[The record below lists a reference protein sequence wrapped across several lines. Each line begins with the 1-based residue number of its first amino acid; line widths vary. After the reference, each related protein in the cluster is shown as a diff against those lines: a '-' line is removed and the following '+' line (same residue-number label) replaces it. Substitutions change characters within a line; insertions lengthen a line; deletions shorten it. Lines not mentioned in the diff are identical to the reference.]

1 MYTLLKNNLF
11 IKNVYIFQNM
21 RTFAKS
27 LFILQMS
34 VLLYLTLC
42 MKGVNL
48 VQAVPLTTNISLR
61 DNTTVANYNSM
72 SSEYDHT
79 NRDSSIAAAA
89 TTTTTK
95 PYGILNDSLPMM
107 LVSQVTPVTTQNKPK
122 TKIRDHGY
130 CFTSVQK
137 ETSGALIFSYR
148 CLDKK
153 YDLQRE
159 PLECLTTKQKQNIYN
174 VQCCHEDF
182 CNKNELLKLSF
193 SEDRFNISTSTV
205 SIIIDRVCNFL
216 SNMSPDII
224 KWPNEEQKVTSST
237 AFKNKCGFSKVIGCI
252 DGTHITI
259 DPPLNLKNQY
269 IDRKGNV
276 SICMQGICNE
286 KKKFIS
292 IFVGYPG
299 SSHDSWIYQNSPIFN
314 RINSYCGDYY
324 LLGDSAYPC
333 SKHLVTPYRDNGHL
347 TNIQKTFNIKL
358 SSARR
363 SRKKKQTI
371 LPSPIAVN
379 DVEACIDISSLL
391 ENTASRIVSDFSED
405 QLRKIHNCD
414 VVLMCKWGCDAIQ
427 EKKQTILPSPIA
439 VNDVEACID
448 ISSLL
453 ENTASRIVSDFSEDQ
468 LRKIHNCDVVLMC
481 KWGCDGLSALPE
493 YKQACG
499 SRTLADYKSVFMSS
513 LVPLRIRSYSLNPSS
528 CMSVENHIPPD
539 DPAWCHEST
548 SESSVQCCQEDFC
561 NTRDNYAGTL
571 PDYLPEE
578 SINTWVLVAI
588 IFGATLAACLSV
600 FLSWCYWQ
608 KRKQGSR
615 ARPFAPE
622 DSVYDP
628 ILNGNTLQDIIEMT
642 TSGSGSAGL
651 PLLVQRSIARQI
663 QLCHVIGKGRF
674 GEVWRG
680 RWRGENV
687 AVKIFSSREECS
699 WFREAEIYQTVM
711 LRHENILGFIA
722 ADNKDN
728 GTWTQLWLVTDY
740 HENGSLFDYLT
751 SHTVD
756 TKTMLSMALS
766 IATGLAH
773 LHMDIVGTRGKPAI
787 AHRDLKSK
795 NILVKTNL
803 TCAIGDLGLAVRH
816 VEKNDSVDIPST
828 HRVGTKRYM
837 APEVLDE
844 TMNAQHFDA
853 YKRADVYAFGLIL
866 WEIARRCNMGMIY
879 DEYQL
884 PYYDVVQPDPS
895 IEEMKKVVCIDKMR
909 PNIPN
914 RWHASEVL
922 HSMAKVMKECWYP
935 NPVARLT
942 ALRIKKTLSN
952 ISVEDKVKN

>member
-1 MYTLLKNNLF
+1 MDTLLINHLNV
-11 IKNVYIFQNM
+11 KNVHIFPNV
-21 RTFAKS
+21 RTLCKS
-27 LFILQMS
+27 LHLQIS
-34 VLLYLTLC
+34 VLLYLLLC
-42 MKGVNL
+42 TNNGGIRL
-48 VQAVPLTTNISLR
+48 VHAVPITTQGSSG

-72 SSEYDHT
+72 SSEYDLSYKAS
-79 NRDSSIAAAA
+79 RSQGSSAITAT

-107 LVSQVTPVTTQNKPK
+107 LVSQVTPVTIQNKPK
-122 TKIRDHGY
+122 IKTRPLRCHCDICKDNNYICETDGY
-130 CFTSVQK
+130 CFTSVEK

-148 CLDKK
+148 
-153 YDLQRE
+153 
-159 PLECLTTKQKQNIYN
+159 
-174 VQCCHEDF
+174 
-182 CNKNELLKLSF
+182 
-193 SEDRFNISTSTV
+193 
-205 SIIIDRVCNFL
+205 
-216 SNMSPDII
+216 
-224 KWPNEEQKVTSST
+224 
-237 AFKNKCGFSKVIGCI
+237 
-252 DGTHITI
+252 
-259 DPPLNLKNQY
+259 
-269 IDRKGNV
+269 
-276 SICMQGICNE
+276 
-286 KKKFIS
+286 
-292 IFVGYPG
+292 
-299 SSHDSWIYQNSPIFN
+299 
-314 RINSYCGDYY
+314 
-324 LLGDSAYPC
+324 
-333 SKHLVTPYRDNGHL
+333 
-347 TNIQKTFNIKL
+347 
-358 SSARR
+358 
-363 SRKKKQTI
+363 
-371 LPSPIAVN
+371 
-379 DVEACIDISSLL
+379 
-391 ENTASRIVSDFSED
+391 
-405 QLRKIHNCD
+405 
-414 VVLMCKWGCDAIQ
+414 
-427 EKKQTILPSPIA
+427 
-439 VNDVEACID
+439 
-448 ISSLL
+448 
-453 ENTASRIVSDFSEDQ
+453 
-468 LRKIHNCDVVLMC
+468 
-481 KWGCDGLSALPE
+481 
-493 YKQACG
+493 
-499 SRTLADYKSVFMSS
+499 
-513 LVPLRIRSYSLNPSS
+513 

-548 SESSVQCCQEDFC
+548 SESSIQCCQEDYC

-588 IFGATLAACLSV
+588 IFGVTLAVCLSV
-600 FLSWCYWQ
+600 FLTWCYWQ

-756 TKTMLSMALS
+756 TKTMLSMGLS